1 MVILVTLTLIYILII
16 IYFIRKWKDIFTN
29 SEKYDEISGWKKYQ
43 NSYWYEPLSQYR
55 NSFFSKNHIAPILV
69 DIPLF
74 LILFAGA
81 YSLAK
86 ILQSIFFIPDEVII
100 QLQINEFPIGLC
112 GILFF
117 SIILSLWTCYNSK
130 IPIFIAATMTAFNS
144 DRRSTDWKK
153 LIVSLTVVFAIAFPF
168 YILSVNTYGYI
179 TEEKVVF
186 NAYFDII
193 ENEFYYDDIIRTETT
208 VRSCNDKSKYYF
220 SYIITN
226 SRGESVDV
234 FNQTFKTD
242 KGFTKPLS
250 LKSAQYVYDALKD
263 RNVPILKSNID
274 DELYQSLKN
283 TCYPT
288 SFELISN
295 LYSTSS

>member
-1 MVILVTLTLIYILII
+1 MVILVTLTLIYILIM

-29 SEKYDEISGWKKYQ
+29 SEKYDEIPGWKKYR
-43 NSYWYEPLSQYR
+43 NSYWYEPLSQYK
-55 NSFFSKNHIAPILV
+55 KNYIAPILV
-69 DIPLF
+69 GIPLD
-74 LILFAGA
+74 LIPLAGA
-81 YSLAK
+81 YFLAK
-86 ILQSIFFIPDEVII
+86 ILQSIYFVPNVAII

-112 GILFF
+112 GIIFI
-117 SIILSLWTCYNSK
+117 SIILSFWICYNSK

-153 LIVSLTVVFAIAFPF
+153 LIVSLTVIFAIAFPF

-179 TEEKVVF
+179 TEEKVVY

-193 ENEFYYDDIIRTETT
+193 ENDYYYDDIIRTETT
-208 VRSCNDKSKYYF
+208 VRSCNDKSEYYF